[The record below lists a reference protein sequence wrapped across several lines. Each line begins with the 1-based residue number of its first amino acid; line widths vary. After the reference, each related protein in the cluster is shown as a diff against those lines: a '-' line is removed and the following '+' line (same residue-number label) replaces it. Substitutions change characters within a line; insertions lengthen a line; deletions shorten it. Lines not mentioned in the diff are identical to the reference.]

1 MNTDKAALGIEA
13 AEYGKDKITMT
24 RALNTRWCAVLEMQ
38 QRLKMLNPGSLEAE
52 IVEHAVSLAINSK
65 SQEENLKFFRYDI
78 IRNARFSLQRT
89 KIRQRQLCKRVAL
102 LTPGRVEEAEFC
114 ASCDLEAQLRAVIAA
129 SGKNMSQC
137 FDDMINDKSVAA
149 TALACG
155 VSQRTANRLRQ
166 KVRQIVK
173 IYLNSQGFA

>member
-1 MNTDKAALGIEA
+1 
-13 AEYGKDKITMT
+13 MT
-24 RALNTRWCAVLEMQ
+24 RVLNTRWYAVLEMQ
-38 QRLKMLNPGSLEAE
+38 QRLKMLNPGSPEAE

-89 KIRQRQLCKRVAL
+89 KVRQRKLCKKVAL
-102 LTPGRVEEAEFC
+102 LTPACFKEPTEAQDF
-114 ASCDLEAQLRAVIAA
+114 ASFDLEAKLRAVIAA

-137 FDDMINDKSVAA
+137 FDDMINDKGVAA

-166 KVRQIVK
+166 KVRQVVK

>member
-13 AEYGKDKITMT
+13 AEYGKDKSTMT
-24 RALNTRWCAVLEMQ
+24 TVLNTRWCAVLEMQ
-38 QRLKMLNPGSLEAE
+38 QRLKMLNPGSPEAE

-89 KIRQRQLCKRVAL
+89 KVRQRQLCNKVAL
-102 LTPGRVEEAEFC
+102 LTPACFEEGEFC
-114 ASCDLEAQLRAVIAA
+114 ASSDLEAQLRAVIAA

-137 FDDMINDKSVAA
+137 FDDMINNESVAA
-149 TALACG
+149 TALVCG

-173 IYLNSQGFA
+173 IYLNCQGFV